1 MNTILNSYDNTEQYL
16 EYEMKSQDEAISFLN
31 TEFHERSI
39 EYLSKHITELVSSSE
54 ICNIDEGII
63 NDVIDAYISEEYDS
77 DMIEYL
83 GDETSEKLAFLFLK
97 FVCLNYNSKV
107 IQPLN

>member
-1 MNTILNSYDNTEQYL
+1 MRTYRTR
-16 EYEMKSQDEAISFLN
+16 EAKI
-31 TEFHERSI
+31 ERNRQI
-39 EYLSKHITELVSSSE
+39 FEILSK
-54 ICNIDEGII
+54 EGEWRIAMHSHLSL
-63 NDVIDAYISEEYDS
+63 DSEEYDS